1 MPKVKPFDEN
11 YQQYESWFDRNR
23 YAYQSELEVI
33 RQVIPKDGKGVEV
46 GIGSGLF
53 AKPFNIEV
61 GIDPS
66 VEMLKL
72 AAKRGLKVCRGVA
85 ENLPFND
92 NSFDFALMV
101 TTVCFLDNTEKALLE
116 VKRVTKPNRSFI
128 IGFVDKES
136 SLGKIYQKYKNENVF
151 YRVATFYSATEV
163 ISLLDKTGF
172 VIGEIYQT
180 IFGNLNDIKSIQDF
194 KIGFGEGGFVV
205 IHCKIR
211 KIV

>member
-1 MPKVKPFDEN
+1 MPKMKPFDEN
-11 YQQYESWFDRNR
+11 YQQYERWFDRNK
-23 YAYQSELEVI
+23 YAYQSELKVI
-33 RQVIPKDGKGVEV
+33 EHVIPEEENGVEI

-85 ENLPFND
+85 ENLPFKG

-101 TTVCFLDNTEKALLE
+101 TTICFLDNTEKALLE
-116 VKRVTKPNRSFI
+116 VERVTKPNGSFI

-136 SLGKIYQKYKNENVF
+136 SLGKIYQKYKNKNVF
-151 YRVATFYSATEV
+151 YRVAIFYSATEV
-163 ISLLDKTGF
+163 ISLLEKIGF
-172 VIGEIYQT
+172 VIDEIYQT
-180 IFGNLNDIKSIQDF
+180 IFGNLDDIKSIQDF
-194 KIGFGEGGFVV
+194 KVGFGEGSFVV
-205 IHCKIR
+205 IHCKTR
-211 KIV
+211 N